1 MQTTYDSLLI
11 IGDPHASSKPI
22 GRRKANYTWSVLN
35 KLEQAAAVAR
45 KHNAFTVITGDLLH
59 TNDDNDLTFLNRLSR
74 SLQLFPGVH
83 VLMGNHDKLRGRDGL
98 SDVDALSLL
107 LKMRD
112 VFELERQVITVQGQS
127 VHLEPC
133 PYGHAIPQRVER
145 ALGPDGAAARHCL
158 LFTHHDLAF
167 GGAYPGSAP
176 LHPIEGVDCVVNGH
190 MHDTKPSV
198 KLGDTVWHNPGN
210 IEPVSIDLAAHRP
223 AVWLWTPKSLEDSAL
238 TPIYLEHDI
247 DCFDLTG
254 LQVEAG
260 DSHGAVQAL
269 AARGTPGAAST
280 VPASEAP
287 APSMHFVEQL
297 QAEATSSVGRTS
309 DLSVIEADIQAVAA
323 EFNSGPAVVSYIDM
337 LLARVRHSGRS

>member
-1 MQTTYDSLLI
+1 MAPRYDSVLI

-22 GRRKANYTWSVLN
+22 GRRKPNYTWSVIN
-35 KLEQAAAVAR
+35 KLEQAAAIAR
-45 KHNAFTVITGDLLH
+45 QHNAFTVITGDLLH
-59 TNDDNDLTFLNRLSR
+59 TNDDNDLVFLNRLSCA
-74 SLQLFPGVH
+74 LQLFPGVH

-98 SDVDALSLL
+98 SDVDALTLL
-107 LKMRD
+107 LKMRG
-112 VFELERQVITVQGQS
+112 VLPLERAVIEVQGEL
-127 VHLEPC
+127 VHIEPC
-133 PYGHAIPQRVER
+133 PYGHVIPSQVPKATAADGR
-145 ALGPDGAAARHCL
+145 AAQHSL

-176 LHPIEGVDCVVNGH
+176 LHPIDGVDCVINGH

-198 KLGDTVWHNPGN
+198 QMGATMWHNPGN

-223 AVWLWTPKSLEDSAL
+223 AVWLWTPQSQAQGVLS
-238 TPIYLEHDI
+238 PVYLDHDA

-254 LQVEAG
+254 LQVEAA

-269 AARGTPGAAST
+269 AARQGAHG
-280 VPASEAP
+280 VPAVPAAQQP

-297 QAEATSSVGRTS
+297 QAEATASVGRTS

-323 EFNSGPAVVSYIDM
+323 EFNSGPAVVDYIDM
-337 LLARVRHSGRS
+337 LLERVRHNSKG